1 MTDDSAKRQIL
12 ERALQLA
19 SDGVRI
25 EGADGETLF
34 DSLRFEARRAI
45 VDQPIPDGGM
55 ELSLPGDDIIRLTEH
70 PLDGGGRIVVARDVS
85 DIRKA
90 QDELTE
96 LSMTDALTGSCNWL
110 SAERRGAEAVET
122 YRRYDRPVTI
132 MRFDVVNLYSLEH
145 REHREAVIKHVNRVA
160 GHTLRVVDMLARI
173 EDGRFVA
180 IMPETDLPEAREA
193 GVRIC
198 ERLSK
203 SGLQHAGTAIEAE
216 VCAGVA
222 SLRDKDTDFEGLVAI
237 AEEALEQAKATGPNS
252 VACRPE

>member
-1 MTDDSAKRQIL
+1 MTDDSAKLQIL

-25 EGADGETLF
+25 EDADGGVLIDT
-34 DSLRFEARRAI
+34 LRFEARRA
-45 VDQPIPDGGM
+45 VAEQTIPESGL
-55 ELSLPGDDIIRLTEH
+55 ELSLPGDNVVRLNQY
-70 PLDGGGRIVVARDVS
+70 PLDSGGRIVISRDIS
-85 DIRKA
+85 EIRKA
-90 QDELTE
+90 QDQLEELT
-96 LSMTDALTGSCNWL
+96 LTDALTGSCNWR

-160 GHTLRVVDMLARI
+160 GHALRVVDLLARI
-173 EDGRFVA
+173 EDGRFIA

-198 ERLSK
+198 ERLSR
-203 SGLQHAGTAIEAE
+203 SGLQHAGTAIDAE

-222 SLRDKDTDFEGLVAI
+222 AMRDKKMDFDGLVAT
-237 AEEALEQAKATGPNS
+237 AEEALAEAKTQGPS
-252 VACRPE
+252 GVASRP